1 MIYVPQ
7 LLSFDCCT
15 KGKFDMLLKS
25 GTLTEECVKKIEAVA
40 KERELENRLKATG
53 STGSTDAHVAE
64 KWKQGDLRHSAAS
77 DHEGKSERKVEA
89 AMSLLL
95 PVASPATIAK
105 VAAPKVVANAEM
117 VNNETT
123 KESLS
128 PQVVALRTAMA
139 TLMKK
144 ANNFDKMIARCIKS
158 NPKRG
163 HSVLPLQHFLSLA
176 KKIGKRMHVVM
187 GSEVFRTAWRSAK
200 TKSECPEG
208 EIEHEVLR
216 EWLGIVR

>member
-1 MIYVPQ
+1 
-7 LLSFDCCT
+7 
-15 KGKFDMLLKS
+15 MLLKS
-25 GTLTEECVKKIEAVA
+25 GTLTEECVQKIEAVA

-64 KWKQGDLRHSAAS
+64 KRKQGDLRHSAAS
-77 DHEGKSERKVEA
+77 DHEGKSERKTEA
-89 AMSLLL
+89 AVSLLL

-105 VAAPKVVANAEM
+105 VTAPKVVANAEM
-117 VNNETT
+117 VNDE

-158 NPKRG
+158 NPKGG

-176 KKIGKRMHVVM
+176 KKIGKRMHVMM
-187 GSEVFRTAWRSAK
+187 GSKVLRATWRSAK

-216 EWLGIVR
+216 EWLGISSSEIMTE